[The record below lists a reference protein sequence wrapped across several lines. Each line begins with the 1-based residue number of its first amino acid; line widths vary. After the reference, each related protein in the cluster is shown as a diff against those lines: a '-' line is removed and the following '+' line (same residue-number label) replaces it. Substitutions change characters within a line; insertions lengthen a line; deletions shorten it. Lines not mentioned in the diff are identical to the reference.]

1 MSLRT
6 KVGTAAVAALSVL
19 ALAQPAQAAPVAP
32 VTASLAEYCLWNNAA
47 ANFTTSVR
55 AFGSSSRNAAFSVWR
70 DNVKVGVF
78 YAPRP
83 GWWLETTPTGSHA
96 YEVRDYA
103 GTTTLAQLSPVT
115 GGVCTPA

>member
-6 KVGTAAVAALSVL
+6 KVGTAAVAALSLL
-19 ALAQPAQAAPVAP
+19 ALGQPAQAAPSVP
-32 VTASLAEYCLWNNAA
+32 PTASLGAYCLWNNAA

-55 AFGSSSRNAAFSVWR
+55 AFGSSSRNTAFSVWR

-83 GWWLETTPTGSHA
+83 GWWLETTPAGSHS
-96 YEVRDYA
+96 YQVRDYA
-103 GTTTLAQLSPVT
+103 GVTALATLGPVT